1 MNYSTVDDQTLI
13 KLIAQAMP
21 DALEALYQ
29 RYHRLVFSLALNV
42 VFEKTAAEEITLDI
56 FTKVW
61 EKAATYQP
69 ERAQV
74 KTWLVTLTRNRAI
87 DWLRRQQ
94 VRVDGSSISWAQI
107 SPENT
112 PASAD
117 NPAHATETKLRQE
130 RIRAAVAQLPPEQ
143 QQVVVLAYFKGRT
156 HREIAELTNLP
167 LGTVKTRLRLAMQ
180 KLHRLLFDEHMSV

>member
-13 KLIAQAMP
+13 KFIAQGAP

-29 RYHRLVFSLALNV
+29 RYHRLVFSLALNIV
-42 VFEKTAAEEITLDI
+42 SEHTAAEEITLDI

-61 EKAATYQP
+61 EKAATYRS

-74 KTWLVTLTRNRAI
+74 KTWLVSLTRNRAI
-87 DWLRRQQ
+87 DWLRRER
-94 VRVDGSSISWAQI
+94 VRVDGHSISWVQVPKEDTPVTAHT
-107 SPENT
+107 PER
-112 PASAD
+112 
-117 NPAHATETKLRQE
+117 ATDIKLRRE
-130 RIRAAVAQLPPEQ
+130 RIRAAVTQLPPEQ
-143 QQVVVLAYFKGRT
+143 QQVVALAYFKGQT

-180 KLHRLLFDEHMSV
+180 KLRHLLLDETNIR